1 MKYLKKFEG
10 LEETTNFNSFLTKL
24 DDLKQL
30 CDGQLA
36 TLYDEGF
43 ELDYLVTK
51 VTDPNNDRDRGF
63 VLDCLHIQLNKFRR
77 DGRYSFKWV
86 DVKDYYIPVLELL
99 VRRYYFLP
107 YFDSKTKLL
116 KMREEQKKQIML
128 STQVCFEIGY
138 GNSYSMAHSKKY
150 MFFSL
155 KDIINDNVDLGSEF
169 MNIFSIAIKIGGEL

>member
-86 DVKDYYIPVLELL
+86 DVKDYYIP
-99 VRRYYFLP
+99 FL
-107 YFDSKTKLL
+107 KLL
-116 KMREEQKKQIML
+116 NNRYDL
-128 STQVCFEIGY
+128 VCFR
-138 GNSYSMAHSKKY
+138 GNDDS
-150 MFFSL
+150 
-155 KDIINDNVDLGSEF
+155 D
-169 MNIFSIAIKIGGEL
+169 MNIRIECFKNIITEH